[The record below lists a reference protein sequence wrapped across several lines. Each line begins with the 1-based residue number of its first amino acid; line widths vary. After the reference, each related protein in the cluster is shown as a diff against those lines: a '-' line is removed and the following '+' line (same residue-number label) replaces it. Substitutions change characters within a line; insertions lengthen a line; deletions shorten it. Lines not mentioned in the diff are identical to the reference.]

1 MLAFLHP
8 NSILWTDI
16 VKNEQ
21 NLLDSYNAKSAEN
34 WGYEWVCACVYQ
46 SSFVH
51 ILCMCISIF
60 LCTYSYIYNWY
71 FPFKNTKSD
80 VYVYIYIYC
89 MKTRKH

>member
-1 MLAFLHP
+1 MCSRIWNHNIFLKSSVHLLAFLHP

-16 VKNEQ
+16 IKNEQ

-51 ILCMCISIF
+51 IHISITGIF
-60 LCTYSYIYNWY
+60 HLKIQSQMYM
-71 FPFKNTKSD
+71 
-80 VYVYIYIYC
+80 YIYIYIA
-89 MKTRKH
+89 